1 VWADSGP
8 TDKGNRGGIAV
19 FLYLNEND
27 RESLKQIYRMKS
39 TRPSSKKAVA
49 ATAAVC
55 IAIVGMFW
63 NANNA
68 FASDAA
74 PPPSLSPALQE
85 VVKLAQAHLGDDVIT
100 AYIRNSNASYSLSAD
115 DIVYLKAEG
124 VSQNVISLLLQ
135 RGSPGAPA
143 TPAGTVSA
151 PPPPP
156 SQPEAPA
163 SAAVS
168 GPSAEPP
175 DVASEAPTSAPAPT
189 PAPEPAVSFDYF
201 QQQLSPYGSWINVP
215 GYGEC
220 WQPYGIAYGWRPYYD
235 NGYWVYTD
243 AGLYWQSSYAWGAI
257 PFHYGR
263 WAYVG
268 GYGWVWA
275 PAYEY
280 GPAWVFWR
288 HSGDY
293 VGWAPLPYG
302 AVFVDG
308 GWGWHGHR
316 YTADFDFGFGS
327 SFFIFVGYGH
337 LWEHDYHHYTLR
349 GDELHHVY
357 RVSVVNGFHN
367 DHGRFVYDGL
377 DREHLER
384 LSGRS
389 ITVVRHEEIRNHETE
404 ALRVDHERVTHG
416 EPRGEP
422 RREEPSPSG
431 HDHDHQG
438 P

>member
-1 VWADSGP
+1 MNTIELS
-8 TDKGNRGGIAV
+8 N
-19 FLYLNEND
+19 
-27 RESLKQIYRMKS
+27 
-39 TRPSSKKAVA
+39 KKTTV
-49 ATAAVC
+49 V
-55 IAIVGMFW
+55 IAIVCITIAGAFW
-63 NANNA
+63 NATDA
-68 FASDAA
+68 FSSDAA
-74 PPPSLSPALQE
+74 PPASLSPALQE
-85 VVKLAQAHLGDDVIT
+85 VAKLAQAHLGDDVIV
-100 AYIRNSNASYSLSAD
+100 AYINNSRASYTTLSAD
-115 DIVYLKAEG
+115 EIVYLKGQG

-135 RGSPGAPA
+135 KGSGGAPA
-143 TPAGTVSA
+143 APASTGSA
-151 PPPPP
+151 PPPPPP
-156 SQPEAPA
+156 SQPEATAPG
-163 SAAVS
+163 AAPTVNS
-168 GPSAEPP
+168 PTAAPPWAEPP
-175 DVASEAPTSAPAPT
+175 EVGSAAPTAAPVPAPA
-189 PAPEPAVSFDYF
+189 AEPAVNFDYF

-243 AGLYWQSSYAWGAI
+243 AGLYWQSDYAWGTI

-263 WAYVG
+263 WAYAG

-302 AVFVDG
+302 AVYVDG

-316 YTADFDFGFGS
+316 YAAEFDFGFGP
-327 SFFIFVGYGH
+327 SFFIFVGSGH

-349 GDELHHVY
+349 GDEFHTVF
-357 RVSVVNGFHN
+357 RASAINGFHN
-367 DHGRFVYDGL
+367 DHGRFVYEGL

-384 LSGRS
+384 MTGRS
-389 ITVVRHEEIRNHETE
+389 ITVVRHEAIR
-404 ALRVDHERVTHG
+404 DHEREVLRTDRDRVTHSESRS
-416 EPRGEP
+416 EPRGES
-422 RREEPSPSG
+422 RREEPAG
-431 HDHDHQG
+431 RDHGDHEHEHDRQG

>member
-1 VWADSGP
+1 MNTSTLSHKKTTVVFAVICI
-8 TDKGNRGGIAV
+8 TIAG
-19 FLYLNEND
+19 
-27 RESLKQIYRMKS
+27 
-39 TRPSSKKAVA
+39 A
-49 ATAAVC
+49 
-55 IAIVGMFW
+55 FW
-63 NANNA
+63 NASNA
-68 FASDAA
+68 FSSDAA
-74 PPPSLSPALQE
+74 PPSNLSPAVQE
-85 VVKLAQAHLGDDVIT
+85 VVKLAQAHLGDDVIVT
-100 AYIRNSNASYSLSAD
+100 YIKNSNALYTLSAD
-115 DIVYLKAEG
+115 DIVYLKSQG
-124 VSQNVISLLLQ
+124 VSQNVISVMLQ
-135 RGSPGAPA
+135 RGSGGAP
-143 TPAGTVSA
+143 SA
-151 PPPPP
+151 SASTASAPPPPPP

-163 SAAVS
+163 PTVAPSA
-168 GPSAEPP
+168 SAEPP
-175 DVASEAPTSAPAPT
+175 DVGSPAPTTAPVSAPTS
-189 PAPEPAVSFDYF
+189 EPAVNFDYF

-243 AGLYWQSSYAWGAI
+243 AGLYWQSDYAWGAI

-302 AVFVDG
+302 AVYVDG
-308 GWGWHGHR
+308 GWGWHGQR
-316 YTADFDFGFGS
+316 YAADFDFGFGA

-349 GDELHHVY
+349 GDDLHRAF
-357 RVSVVNGFHN
+357 RVSAVSGFHN
-367 DHGRFVYDGL
+367 DHGRFVFDGL

-384 LSGRS
+384 LTGRS
-389 ITVVRHEEIRNHETE
+389 ITVVRHEELRNHERE

-416 EPRGEP
+416 ESRGETRGEP
-422 RREEPSPSG
+422 RREEPSSRDNS
-431 HDHDHQG
+431 HDHDKQG

>member
-1 VWADSGP
+1 MN
-8 TDKGNRGGIAV
+8 TIK
-19 FLYLNEND
+19 L
-27 RESLKQIYRMKS
+27 S
-39 TRPSSKKAVA
+39 TKA
-49 ATAAVC
+49 ATAVLAVVC
-55 IAIVGMFW
+55 TIVAGMFW
-63 NANNA
+63 NTSNA
-68 FASDAA
+68 FGNDAA
-74 PPPSLSPALQE
+74 PPANLSPALQE

-100 AYIRNSNASYSLSAD
+100 AYIKNSGASYALSAD

-135 RGSPGAPA
+135 RGSASAPMA
-143 TPAGTVSA
+143 PSGTASA

-156 SQPEAPA
+156 SQSEAAAPVAPPTENSTPA
-163 SAAVS
+163 PP
-168 GPSAEPP
+168 PSAEPP
-175 DVASEAPTSAPAPT
+175 EVGSSAPPTAPAPA
-189 PAPEPAVSFDYF
+189 PASEPAVSFDYF
-201 QQQLSPYGSWINVP
+201 QQQLSPYGAWVNVP

-220 WQPYGIAYGWRPYYD
+220 WQPYGVAYGWRPYYD

-288 HSGDY
+288 NSGDY
-293 VGWAPLPYG
+293 AGWAPLPYG

-316 YTADFDFGFGS
+316 YGADFDFGFGPS
-327 SFFIFVGYGH
+327 LFIFVGYGH

-349 GDELHHVY
+349 GDELHIVF
-357 RVSVVNGFHN
+357 RASAINRFHN
-367 DHGRFVYDGL
+367 DHGRFAFEGL
-377 DREHLER
+377 DRAHLER
-384 LSGRS
+384 LTGRS
-389 ITVVRHEEIRNHETE
+389 VTVVRHEEIRDRERET
-404 ALRVDHERVTHG
+404 LRVDHERVTHG
-416 EPRGEP
+416 ESRGEP
-422 RREEPSPSG
+422 RRDEPAG
-431 HDHDHQG
+431 HDHEHDHDKQG